1 MTTICNEPHYEIH
14 PLGFIIKT
22 SEAVRAFYTR
32 ALSMFAEMQPDGDSA
47 AWESGDAGKFVGA
60 RGVVV
65 RDVGIMIRNG
75 RRTPVKALAMFIP
88 DPASG
93 LLKGEHIYTN
103 AATGKVFSE
112 KLGADFIHLP
122 GVTQED

>member
-1 MTTICNEPHYEIH
+1 MKS
-14 PLGFIIKT
+14 G
-22 SEAVRAFYTR
+22 EAVRAFYKR
-32 ALSMFAEMQPDGDSA
+32 ALSMFADMQPDGDSA
-47 AWESGDAGKFVGA
+47 TWESGDAGKFVGA

-65 RDVGIMIRNG
+65 RDVGVMIRHG
-75 RRTPVKALAMFIP
+75 RRTPVKTLAMFIP

-103 AATGKVFSE
+103 AATGRIFSE
-112 KLGADFIHLP
+112 KLGSDFIHLP